1 MPAMELMEVLRRPVI
16 TEKSSLLQE
25 RGRYAFEV
33 ASAANKF
40 QVREAVERA
49 FNVHVEG
56 VNIIH
61 VHGKQKRFGTRIAPR
76 PSWKKAV
83 VTLRSGERIEIFEG
97 A

>member
-1 MPAMELMEVLRRPVI
+1 MTAMKLMEVLRRPVI

-33 ASAANKF
+33 APGANKF

-49 FNVHVEG
+49 FNVHVQG
-56 VNIIH
+56 VNIIR
-61 VHGKQKRFGTRIAPR
+61 VHGKQKRFRKRIAAR

-83 VTLRSGERIEIFEG
+83 VTLKPGERIEIFEG